1 MLFIEE
7 IDFLVQSIVLQLDDE
22 FIGYIFRFSSEI
34 TDLLHTNLT
43 GVHDI
48 FKKALVFEDQGEFEM
63 TGQPGSPGRAR
74 DHMLDMIENFES
86 PQDKPSG
93 ARKERKLLDS

>member
-1 MLFIEE
+1 M
-7 IDFLVQSIVLQLDDE
+7 LQLDDE

-48 FKKALVFEDQGEFEM
+48 FKKTAFVEEPEFEKPIKSHGDSPLRREAE
-63 TGQPGSPGRAR
+63 GQN
-74 DHMLDMIENFES
+74 MLDFINQYES
-86 PQDKPSG
+86 P
-93 ARKERKLLDS
+93 